1 MCFDSMI
8 SLLWCTM
15 ASNNRLKHFGPH
27 TISNQVWGRPL
38 FWMEN
43 MHIMESS
50 YRSFIYPSTVKFAI
64 WCLFSDKLQTNEF
77 SWYSSPFFYVV
88 VNGNTEID
96 MLCHKYYKKYCVCSL
111 TSHSRACSTAGGP
124 CSNRSRSAHLNTPRT
139 WRRSRAR
146 SARSRAAG
154 SGRRWE
160 PRSLRTAPRLLGTPD
175 LRGTGPVVGTDRQQV
190 GSGLGGPQVDRAGRR
205 ISCLKNTG
213 ASTFFQA
220 SEKSSRISFLFI
232 LM

>member
-1 MCFDSMI
+1 MQYDAYFHINCRQINFLGI
-8 SLLWCTM
+8 RHHFLCCCKW
-15 ASNNRLKHFGPH
+15 KHCNF
-27 TISNQVWGRPL
+27 
-38 FWMEN
+38 
-43 MHIMESS
+43 
-50 YRSFIYPSTVKFAI
+50 
-64 WCLFSDKLQTNEF
+64 
-77 SWYSSPFFYVV
+77 
-88 VNGNTEID
+88 
-96 MLCHKYYKKYCVCSL
+96 HKYYKNYCVCSL

-139 WRRSRAR
+139 WRRSRAT

-205 ISCLKNTG
+205 ISC
-213 ASTFFQA
+213 
-220 SEKSSRISFLFI
+220 
-232 LM
+232 